1 MMLSKGRY
9 VKWGLIWGI
18 VFQSRDHAAWGMDS
32 GQPYPGCGDGACAQ
46 KEVRQELRRDAVRQ
60 VPSRD
65 DEE

>member
-1 MMLSKGRY
+1 VGAHM
-9 VKWGLIWGI
+9 GI

-46 KEVRQELRRDAVRQ
+46 KVVRQELRRDAVPQ